1 MTPGDTLTH
10 SHCIIDLFSS
20 LGFPDLE
27 TGSCRWGSSN
37 CGGFFSSSWGSANCG
52 IFFPPLGFPDLE
64 TGSCRGGLF
73 SSAFRIWKQ
82 GRAGGGLLPRLSG
95 FGNRVHAGGV
105 AVIRRGG
112 VDPLNFVIDIAPS
125 PLCHRSFWF
134 PRLSGFGNRVRYL
147 LYAGGVDL
155 VNFVI
160 CNFRFSTTDYRIWKQ
175 CCELDFMIC
184 RRACMVPMPLK
195 RSFRQ

>member
-1 MTPGDTLTH
+1 MTPGDTLPPA
-10 SHCIIDLFSS
+10 HCIIDLFSS

-27 TGSCRWGSSN
+27 TVRAGEPQLWGS
-37 CGGFFSSSWGSANCG
+37 
-52 IFFPPLGFPDLE
+52 PP
-64 TGSCRGGLF
+64 
-73 SSAFRIWKQ
+73 SAFRIWKQ
-82 GRAGGGLLPRLSG
+82 GSCR
-95 FGNRVHAGGV
+95 GGV

-175 CCELDFMIC
+175 CCDLDIMIC
-184 RRACMVPMPLK
+184 RRACISRCLSNVLFVNDGSHVTLLGAK
-195 RSFRQ
+195 SKTIWVTLLSCHVGDR

>member
-1 MTPGDTLTH
+1 MQKLDRIMVH
-10 SHCIIDLFSS
+10 LFM
-20 LGFPDLE
+20 
-27 TGSCRWGSSN
+27 
-37 CGGFFSSSWGSANCG
+37 
-52 IFFPPLGFPDLE
+52 
-64 TGSCRGGLF
+64 
-73 SSAFRIWKQ
+73 Q
-82 GRAGGGLLPRLSG
+82 GGGG
-95 FGNRVHAGGV
+95 

-160 CNFRFSTTDYRIWKQ
+160 CNFRFSTTDYRILKQ
-175 CCELDFMIC
+175 CCELQFMIC
-184 RRACMVPMPLK
+184 RRACISRCLSNVLFVNDGSHDTLLGAK
-195 RSFRQ
+195 SKTIWVTLLSYCHVGDR